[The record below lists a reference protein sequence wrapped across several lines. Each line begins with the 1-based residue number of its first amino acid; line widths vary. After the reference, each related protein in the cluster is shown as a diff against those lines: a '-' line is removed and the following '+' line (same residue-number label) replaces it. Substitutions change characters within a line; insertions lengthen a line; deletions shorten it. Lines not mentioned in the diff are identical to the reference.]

1 MPMVTFA
8 AFIVETDYA
17 FSIEYVNQAVFKGVV
32 AGWNGAGQLPYFHFH
47 QPTIWQALVVLL
59 EQLSLHVGIFDNNS
73 AEVKP

>member
-17 FSIEYVNQAVFKGVV
+17 FSIKYVNQAVFKGVV
-32 AGWNGAGQLPYFHFH
+32 VGWNGARQFPYFHFH
-47 QPTIWQALVVLL
+47 QATIRQALVVLL
-59 EQLSLHVGIFDNNS
+59 EQIRLHVGIFDNNL